1 MLRLQTIILAVT
13 VLLLNGCGSSG
24 PLNEIDCSRFPEAVH
39 HDEPFPPDENVM
51 IESALAE
58 RILVHKEYPRYPEL
72 AMRAGLEGTVLIKVW
87 IGRDGAVRQA
97 SIVKSDAEIF
107 NDVSLA
113 AAKKLVFRPTVCDG
127 RRISVW
133 ATIPIRFRLTN

>member
-13 VLLLNGCGSSG
+13 VLLLNGCGSSV

-39 HDEPFPPDENVM
+39 HDESFPPEQNVT
-51 IESALAE
+51 IESDMAE
-58 RILVHKEYPRYPEL
+58 KILVHKEYPKYPEL
-72 AMRAGLEGTVLIKVW
+72 AMRAGLEGTVLIRLW
-87 IGRDGAVRQA
+87 IDRNGTVKQA
-97 SIVKSDAEIF
+97 SILKSDAEIF

-113 AAKKLVFRPTVCDG
+113 AAKKLVFRPTSCDG

-133 ATIPIRFRLTN
+133 ARIPIRFKLTN